1 MLPLPFSWEMDYNS
15 VIHEKVFLPARND
28 GRAFTKPFG
37 KEMEMMKT
45 AKASFM
51 PAWSFLVSAIP
62 IVLTVSIF
70 LPHSVTKTV
79 VYLIAGLVVCSR
91 ELRERVFDNPW
102 ASWLVLPMLI
112 PFYIAAF
119 YRNYNGIVEM
129 ALLLAAVICAMY
141 LRTVMTRELFGRLL
155 HIACLCSIV
164 CAGVAVAQKVM
175 MWSSNP
181 LFRPESVFF
190 NANYYGTMAVFMV
203 LVGIYQILNHVRFR
217 WVYLLTVFANLLGL
231 YLCASMSSLATMVI
245 SVMAM
250 LLMYRRKKLV
260 IIGALLVL
268 AGGVLVM
275 LAPEL
280 YPRLGDVED
289 TFGSRV
295 TIWSTALKGI
305 METPLFGRGPK
316 AYPLAYAQFGGYDT
330 YHCHNLLLDALLNFG
345 IVGTGLMGVFVI
357 CQARQLYLRYKNYI
371 CREQTIL
378 IAAVSLAVLVHGI
391 TDVTVS
397 WIQTGMFYLLLFS
410 SSGIRPAW
418 RTIPRRLTVP
428 GMLSMP
434 APFLR

>member
-1 MLPLPFSWEMDYNS
+1 MDYNI
-15 VIHEKVFLPARND
+15 VTHEKVFLPVEICR
-28 GRAFTKPFG
+28 RAFTKLFG

-70 LPHSVTKTV
+70 LPYYVTKTV

-102 ASWLVLPMLI
+102 ASWLVMPMLI
-112 PFYIAAF
+112 PFYVAAF
-119 YRNYNGIVEM
+119 YHNYNGIREM

-141 LRTVMTRELFGRLL
+141 LRSIMTRELFGRLL
-155 HIACLCSIV
+155 HIACLCSIA
-164 CAGVAVAQKVM
+164 CAGVAVGQKIA
-175 MWSSNP
+175 MWSFNP
-181 LFRPESVFF
+181 FFRPESMFF

-203 LVGIYQILNHVRFR
+203 LVGTYQILNHVRFR
-217 WVYLLTVFANLLGL
+217 WVYLVTVFANLLGL
-231 YLCASMSSLATMVI
+231 YLCGSMSSLATMII

-250 LLMYRRKKLV
+250 LLMFRRKKLV
-260 IIGALLVL
+260 IIGAFLVL
-268 AGGVLVM
+268 AGGILVM
-275 LAPEL
+275 LVPEL

-330 YHCHNLLLDALLNFG
+330 YHCHNLLLDTLLNFG
-345 IVGTGLMGVFVI
+345 IVGAGFLGGFAI
-357 CQARQLYLRYKNYI
+357 FQGRQLYLRYKSYI
-371 CREQTIL
+371 CREQCIL

-391 TDVTVS
+391 TDVTVF
-397 WIQTGMFYLLLFS
+397 WIQTGMFFLILFS
-410 SSGIRPAW
+410 ASGIQPAW

-434 APFLR
+434 SPFLR